1 MLDRQGKT
9 WYNINATQESVKML
23 PLLPCPDFLTFAGWG
38 FFCFQNGRLKTSTF
52 GANRVM
58 FQSIVKESGPS
69 SFLFFPRV
77 L

>member
-23 PLLPCPDFLTFAGWG
+23 PLLPCPDFLTFTGRG
-38 FFCFQNGRLKTSTF
+38 FFYFQKGRLKTSTF

-69 SFLFFPRV
+69 SFLFFPSV